1 MPAQAAIESVDVRA
15 YEIPTPAAETDG
27 TLCWDATVLVL
38 CSLRAA
44 GREGIGY
51 SYANRATADVIHR
64 DLRSRLLQSDALQ
77 PRATWLRC
85 WQQVRNLGRPGIASM
100 AIAAADMAAWDL
112 FARLLD
118 QPLFR
123 VLGAYRDD
131 VLAYGSGGF
140 TSYSDDELADE
151 LDEWT
156 AQGLAAAKIKIGRD
170 ESADRRRVER
180 AREVLRADQALFVDG
195 NGAYE
200 QRQALE
206 TARWLGDFGV
216 SWFEEPVSSE
226 DIAGMRWLR
235 QRGPA
240 NVRIV
245 TGEYGYSPADFLR
258 WLEAG
263 AVDVLMA
270 DATRAGVSGFVDAA
284 VLSATYHI
292 PFSSHCAPTIHAHL
306 GCAARNFLNAEYFI
320 DHVRI
325 EQRFFDGAIGVRG
338 GRLAPDPSAPGIGVT
353 PKLQDL
359 DSHAI

>member
-1 MPAQAAIESVDVRA
+1 MPARAAIESVDVRA
-15 YEIPTPAAETDG
+15 YEIPTPTAEADG
-27 TLCWDATVLVL
+27 TLSWDATVLVI
-38 CSLRAA
+38 CSLCAA

-64 DLRSRLLQSDALQ
+64 ELRSRLLESDALQ
-77 PRATWLRC
+77 PRATWMRC
-85 WQQVRNLGRPGIASM
+85 WQQLRNLGRPGISSM
-100 AIAAADMAAWDL
+100 AIAAADMAAWNL

-123 VLGAYRDD
+123 VLGAYREG
-131 VLAYGSGGF
+131 VAAHGSGGF
-140 TSYSDDELADE
+140 TSCSDEELADE
-151 LDEWT
+151 LDAWT
-156 AQGLAAAKIKIGRD
+156 GQGLAAAKIKIGRD

-180 AREVLRADQALFVDG
+180 ARKVLRADQALFVDG
-195 NGAYE
+195 NGAYD

-206 TARWLGDFGV
+206 TASWLGNAGV
-216 SWFEEPVSSE
+216 SWFEESVSSE
-226 DIAGMRWLR
+226 DFAGMRWLR
-235 QRGPA
+235 QRGPV

-245 TGEYGYSPADFLR
+245 TGEYGYRPDDFLR
-258 WLEAG
+258 WLDAG

-270 DATRAGVSGFVDAA
+270 DATRTGVSGFLDAA
-284 VLSATYHI
+284 VLSATHHI

-306 GCAARNFLNAEYFI
+306 GCAARNFLNAEYFV

-325 EQRFFDGAIGVRG
+325 QQQFFDGAIGARA
-338 GRLAPDPSAPGIGVT
+338 GRLTPDPSATGIGIT